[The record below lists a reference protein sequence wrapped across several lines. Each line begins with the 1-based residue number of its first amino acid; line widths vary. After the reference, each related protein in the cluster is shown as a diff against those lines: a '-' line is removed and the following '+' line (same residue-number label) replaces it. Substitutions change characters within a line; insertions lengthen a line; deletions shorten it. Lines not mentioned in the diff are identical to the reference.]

1 MKLRNDDNRYGLVA
15 LLLHWVVALT
25 VFGLF
30 GLGLW
35 MTSLTYYD
43 SWYRQG
49 PWLHKGI
56 GVTLFAVVLFRLVWR
71 LLNQNPRPLPNHKVW
86 EHLAARVTHV
96 LLYLLLFAVMVSGY
110 LISTAD
116 GRSLEVFDLFA
127 IPATI
132 SGIDNL
138 EDIAGKVHLWLASG
152 LVGLALLH
160 TLAAF
165 KHHFFDKDRTLWR
178 ILGR

>member
-15 LLLHWVVALT
+15 LLLHWIVALA

-43 SWYRQG
+43 PWYQQG

-71 LLNQNPRPLPNHKVW
+71 WLNPKPAPLPNHAAW

-116 GRSLEVFDLFA
+116 GRSLEVFDLFT
-127 IPATI
+127 IPATV
-132 SGIDNL
+132 SGIDNM
-138 EDIAGKVHLWLASG
+138 EDIAGLVHLWLASC

-165 KHHFFDKDRTLWR
+165 KHHFFDKDRTLLR